1 MKFLGISINPV
12 KRIQQVGSWIRRQ
25 AFQGNAVTPENTFI
39 LLVNKLGYD
48 TDNISD
54 AVISIAL
61 DLYTGQLTGKEIR
74 ETFDFESQRILLVE
88 GQKWRERIE
97 ALLNAVTPGVQHV
110 G

>member
-1 MKFLGISINPV
+1 MKFLGISINPG
-12 KRIQQVGSWIRRQ
+12 KFLRRQ
-25 AFQGNAVTPENTFI
+25 VFGGQPVTPESTFL

-48 TDNISD
+48 TDDISD

-61 DLYTGQLTGKEIR
+61 DLYTGQLTGKELR
-74 ETFDFESQRILLVE
+74 ETLDFESQRILLAE

-97 ALLNAVTPGVQHV
+97 VLLNAIPTGAGHV

>member
-1 MKFLGISINPV
+1 MKFLGISINPG
-12 KRIQQVGSWIRRQ
+12 KFLRRQ
-25 AFQGNAVTPENTFI
+25 VFGGKPVTPESTFL

-48 TDNISD
+48 TDDISD

-61 DLYTGQLTGKEIR
+61 DLYTGQLTGKELR
-74 ETFDFESQRILLVE
+74 ETLDFESQRILLAE

-97 ALLNAVTPGVQHV
+97 VLLNAVTPGAGHV

>member
-1 MKFLGISINPV
+1 MKINIG
-12 KRIQQVGSWIRRQ
+12 KWLRRQ
-25 AFQGNAVTPENTFI
+25 VFGGKPVTPESTFL

-48 TDNISD
+48 TDDIND

-74 ETFDFESQRILLVE
+74 ETFDFESQRILLSE

-97 ALLNAVTPGVQHV
+97 VLLNAIPTGAGHV

>member
-1 MKFLGISINPV
+1 MKINIG
-12 KRIQQVGSWIRRQ
+12 KWLRRQ
-25 AFQGNAVTPENTFI
+25 VFGGKPVTPESTFL

-48 TDNISD
+48 TDDIND

-61 DLYTGQLTGKEIR
+61 DLYTGQLTAKEIR
-74 ETFDFESQRILLVE
+74 ETFDFESQRILLAE

-97 ALLNAVTPGVQHV
+97 VLLNSVTPGAHHV

>member
-1 MKFLGISINPV
+1 MKINIG
-12 KRIQQVGSWIRRQ
+12 KWLRRQ
-25 AFQGNAVTPENTFI
+25 VFGGKPVTPESTFL

-48 TDNISD
+48 TDDISD

-61 DLYTGQLTGKEIR
+61 DLYTGQLTAKEIR
-74 ETFDFESQRILLVE
+74 ETLDFESQRILLAE

-97 ALLNAVTPGVQHV
+97 VLLNAVTPGAHHV

>member
-1 MKFLGISINPV
+1 MKINLG
-12 KRIQQVGSWIRRQ
+12 KWLRRQ
-25 AFQGNAVTPENTFI
+25 VFGGKAVTPESTFL

-48 TDNISD
+48 TDDISD

-61 DLYTGQLTGKEIR
+61 ALYTGQLTGKELR
-74 ETFDFESQRILLVE
+74 ETLDFESQRILLAE

-97 ALLNAVTPGVQHV
+97 VLLNAIPTGAGHV

>member
-1 MKFLGISINPV
+1 MKINIG
-12 KRIQQVGSWIRRQ
+12 KWLRRQ
-25 AFQGNAVTPENTFI
+25 VFGGKPVTPESTFL

-48 TDNISD
+48 KDDISD

-61 DLYTGQLTGKEIR
+61 DLYTGQLTGKELR
-74 ETFDFESQRILLVE
+74 ETLDFESQRILLAE

-97 ALLNAVTPGVQHV
+97 VLLNAITPGAHHV

>member
-1 MKFLGISINPV
+1 MKINLGKWL
-12 KRIQQVGSWIRRQ
+12 KRQVFGGQ
-25 AFQGNAVTPENTFI
+25 PVTPESTFL

-48 TDNISD
+48 TDDIND

-61 DLYTGQLTGKEIR
+61 DLYTGQLTAKEIR
-74 ETFDFESQRILLVE
+74 ETFDFESQRILLAE

-97 ALLNAVTPGVQHV
+97 VLLNAVTPGAHHV